1 MNAIHP
7 AFQAALR
14 PFAPVQPLP
23 DVRCKV
29 LRSGRIHELEFR
41 GDDAKAVHRAADAR
55 MAAIDPYRSPG
66 VVAQRKDGDE
76 FVVIVRYYAVD

>member
-7 AFQAALR
+7 AFRAALQ

-23 DVRCKV
+23 DVSCKQT
-29 LRSGRIHELEFR
+29 RHGRVTEYTFK
-41 GDDAKAVHRAADAR
+41 GSDAKAVHRAANVR

-76 FVVIVRYYAVD
+76 FVIVVRYYTVD